1 MFEHVT
7 ASADAALGDGVGIV
21 ASYCEFVLNQAMDQ
35 NGVGAQKRGRE
46 RVPGPMFDSFPAWG
60 CMRFM
65 PQNFWRGP
73 VLSSD
78 PDFFA
83 PEPHFEQNPAS
94 LEPSC
99 SLG

>member
-1 MFEHVT
+1 
-7 ASADAALGDGVGIV
+7 
-21 ASYCEFVLNQAMDQ
+21 MDQ
-35 NGVGAQKRGRE
+35 NGVGAQKRGHE
-46 RVPGPMFDSFPAWG
+46 RAASPMFDSFPAWG

-65 PQNFWRGP
+65 RENFWRGP
-73 VLSSD
+73 DLSSD

-99 SLG
+99 SLTMELINFQFRVSNFEFRFLVD